1 MTDASRAGD
10 ELAVA
15 ISHALVRV
23 ITEVRG
29 RRPTTARTTI
39 GRDAVFVVVRD
50 TLAEAEQ
57 QLIVDGDLAAVLRQ
71 REAWQAVMRESF
83 NREVE
88 QLTRRRVIG
97 FMSANH
103 VEPDVGV
110 EVFILEP
117 SEADAPVG
125 EGGTA

>member
-1 MTDASRAGD
+1 MTDDFLAGD
-10 ELAVA
+10 ELATA

-23 ITEVRG
+23 ITKLTGRG
-29 RRPTTARTTI
+29 PITARTTI

-50 TLAEAEQ
+50 TLTEAEQ
-57 QLIVDGDLAAVLRQ
+57 RQIVNGDLAVVLHQ

-88 QLTRRRVIG
+88 RFTGRRVIG

-103 VEPDVGV
+103 VAPDVGV

-117 SEADAPVG
+117 SELDTSLG
-125 EGGTA
+125 EGETA